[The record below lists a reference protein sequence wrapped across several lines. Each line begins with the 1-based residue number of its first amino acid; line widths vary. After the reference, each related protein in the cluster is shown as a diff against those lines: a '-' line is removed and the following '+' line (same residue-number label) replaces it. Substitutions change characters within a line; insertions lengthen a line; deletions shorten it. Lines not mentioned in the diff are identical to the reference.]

1 MVSET
6 LVRGPAEGLAGLL
19 NAEVP
24 GESLPL
30 MWHWVYLLERP
41 AAGALGADGHP
52 VAGIPAPPGPG
63 MRRMFAGGQVTAY
76 GPLYLGREATRRSEV
91 VGRREKQ
98 GRSGPLTF
106 VTVRHTIEQDGRTAV
121 VDRQDIVYLPERSG
135 SPAPSRRPAG
145 APEGEPADGV
155 YQPGPPSTRTLFQFS
170 ALTYNAHRIHYD
182 RDYAREVEGH
192 PDLVVHGPL
201 QALYLAEAARR
212 WCRSAGRPVPVS
224 CRYRLLAPL
233 FLGDPLWL
241 ALSESGAEVHVEV
254 RTGER
259 VTATADLSPEPD
271 PDRVRGGFA
280 GGLS

>member
-1 MVSET
+1 VVSET
-6 LVRGPAEGLAGLL
+6 LVPGPAQGLAGLL
-19 NAEVP
+19 GAEVP
-24 GESLPL
+24 GETLPL

-41 AAGALGADGHP
+41 ATGTLGTDGHP
-52 VAGIPAPPGPG
+52 GAGIPAPPGAG

-106 VTVRHTIEQDGRTAV
+106 VTVRHTIEQGGRAVV
-121 VDRQDIVYLPERSG
+121 VDRQDIVYLPELPGG
-135 SPAPSRRPAG
+135 SPAPSRRPVDDAG
-145 APEGEPADGV
+145 DLADGV
-155 YQPGPPSTRTLFQFS
+155 YQPETPSTRTLFQFS

-182 RDYAREVEGH
+182 RDYARDVEGH

-224 CRYRLLAPL
+224 CGYRLLAPL
-233 FLGDPLWL
+233 FLGDPLRL
-241 ALSESGAEVHVEV
+241 AVSESGPGVHAEV

-259 VTATADLSPEPD
+259 VTATADLSPEAEPE
-271 PDRVRGGFA
+271 PGV
-280 GGLS
+280 